1 MHSTKWLRGLGICI
15 ATVLILYAGLSFY
28 GDVVPQRFRASDVF
42 AGPIAPTNANES
54 SGGSFARLVSF
65 DGDLL
70 ASEAARMA
78 AQVIHHPASDA
89 NARATDNK
97 SAQGALTAA
106 LKISPIRPA
115 LWLALGT
122 LKAEMREPAT
132 ASLKMSYLTGTV
144 PVDVAFSRLQTVTS
158 TSAASDEE
166 VRLLAQSDIRSAL
179 ASRARF
185 DAPLIAVYVQAS
197 PEGKSLL
204 LRATQ
209 TIDPKFNAL
218 LKKY

>member
-1 MHSTKWLRGLGICI
+1 MHPTNWLRGLGISI
-15 ATVLILYAGLSFY
+15 AAMLILYAGVSLY
-28 GDVVPQRFRASDVF
+28 GDLTLQRVRASDVF
-42 AGPIAPTNANES
+42 ASPLGPANANAS
-54 SGGSFARLVSF
+54 GSFARLVSF

-70 ASEAARMA
+70 ASDAARMT

-89 NARATDNK
+89 SGRAAENK
-97 SAQGALTAA
+97 SAQNAVTAA

-122 LKAEMREPAT
+122 LKAEMREPAA
-132 ASLKMSYLTGTV
+132 ASLKMSYLTGAV

-158 TSAASDEE
+158 TSAASDEDI
-166 VRLLAQSDIRSAL
+166 RLLAQSDIRSAL

-185 DAPLIAVYVQAS
+185 EAPLVAVYVQAS

-204 LRATQ
+204 RDTTQ
-209 TIDPKFNAL
+209 IIDPKFNAL

>member
-1 MHSTKWLRGLGICI
+1 MHPTNWLRALGLCV
-15 ATVLILYAGLSFY
+15 AAMLALYAAVSSY
-28 GDVVPQRFRASDVF
+28 GELALQRFRASDVF
-42 AGPIAPTNANES
+42 TGPLEPADANAP
-54 SGGSFARLVSF
+54 SGGVAQLLSF

-70 ASEAARMA
+70 ASDAARKTA
-78 AQVIHHPASDA
+78 HGIHHPATDA
-89 NARATDNK
+89 NARAADNR
-97 SAQGALTAA
+97 SAHSAVTAA
-106 LKISPIRPA
+106 LKVSPIRPT
-115 LWLALGT
+115 LWLALGA

-132 ASLKMSYLTGTV
+132 ASLKMSYLTGAV
-144 PVDVAFSRLQTVTS
+144 PVEVAFSRLQTVTS

-166 VRLLAQSDIRSAL
+166 IRLLAQSDIRSAL

-185 DAPLIAVYVQAS
+185 EAPLVAVYVQAS

-204 LRATQ
+204 LDTTQ

>member
-1 MHSTKWLRGLGICI
+1 MHPTNWLRGLGISVA
-15 ATVLILYAGLSFY
+15 ATLILYAGVSLY
-28 GDVVPQRFRASDVF
+28 GDLTLLRFRASDVF
-42 AGPIAPTNANES
+42 AGPLAATNANAS
-54 SGGSFARLVSF
+54 SGSFARLVSF

-70 ASEAARMA
+70 ASDAARMT

-89 NARATDNK
+89 SGRAAENK
-97 SAQGALTAA
+97 SAQDAVTAA
-106 LKISPIRPA
+106 LKISPVRPA

-122 LKAEMREPAT
+122 LKAEMRAPAT
-132 ASLKMSYLTGTV
+132 ASLKMSYLTGAV

-166 VRLLAQSDIRSAL
+166 IRLLAQSDIRLVL

-185 DAPLIAVYVQAS
+185 DAPLVAVYVQAS

-204 LRATQ
+204 LDATQ